1 MQIRGLRVFI
11 LLRGDISPNKVA
23 GLKFRAKIKDLPID
37 FGYSMNTASS
47 PNRQL
52 DAGVLHQRTPGLEP
66 KKPSQPRWLWF
77 AFLLS
82 AIFAISLFIVPA
94 FVIQPFRYQSP
105 RALWIAMAVRQL
117 APLGT
122 LLFAVICLAFALSL
136 WKQSSLLR
144 KIVLASLLIIVSF
157 SAAMSRLNYF
167 EWMFHPIDAPHFFA
181 QSETKLDSKEMVMA
195 INFTGDARAYPIR
208 QMAYHHILNDVV
220 AGSPVVVTY

>member
-1 MQIRGLRVFI
+1 MPV
-11 LLRGDISPNKVA
+11 
-23 GLKFRAKIKDLPID
+23 D
-37 FGYSMNTASS
+37 FGYLMNTVSS
-47 PNRQL
+47 PNQQL
-52 DAGVLHQRTPGLEP
+52 KVDASHQRIAGLEP
-66 KKPSQPRWLWF
+66 KKPLQPLWLWF

-82 AIFAISLFIVPA
+82 AILAVSLFIVPA

-105 RALWIAMAVRQL
+105 RALWIAMAVRQR

-122 LLFAVICLAFALSL
+122 FLFAVICLAFALSL

-144 KIVLASLLIIVSF
+144 KIVLASLLLVVAF

-167 EWMFHPIDAPHFFA
+167 EWMFHPIDAPHFLA
-181 QSETKLDSKEMVMA
+181 QSESKLDSKEMVMA